1 MHEEIFEKN
10 AGIVALNEAVN
21 HLKSE
26 IGKVIVGQEKMIDLL
41 ITGVLADGHILI
53 EGVPGIA
60 KTLSAKL
67 LAKIIRV
74 QFSRIQFTPDLMPG
88 DVLGTSV
95 FNPEKASFEFK
106 RGPVFSNIVL
116 IDEINRA
123 PAKTQSALFEV
134 MEERQVTIDGHSY
147 KMEDPFLVLATQNPI
162 EQEGTYRL
170 PEAQLDRFL
179 FKIIVD
185 YPGIEDEINILKS
198 QQSIGVSSLLDSVN
212 PVLAGSDLNHYR
224 TIIRSVNVEP
234 ALLEY
239 VAKIVHATRNNAS
252 VFLGASPRASL
263 AILKSAKVWA
273 AMNGRDFVTPE
284 DIVEMSLP
292 VLRHRLMLT
301 AEKEM
306 EGLTADELV
315 KQIVSE
321 IEVPR

>member
-1 MHEEIFEKN
+1 M
-10 AGIVALNEAVN
+10 
-21 HLKSE
+21 
-26 IGKVIVGQEKMIDLL
+26 
-41 ITGVLADGHILI
+41 
-53 EGVPGIA
+53 
-60 KTLSAKL
+60 
-67 LAKIIRV
+67 
-74 QFSRIQFTPDLMPG
+74 
-88 DVLGTSV
+88 
-95 FNPEKASFEFK
+95 
-106 RGPVFSNIVL
+106 
-116 IDEINRA
+116 
-123 PAKTQSALFEV
+123 
-134 MEERQVTIDGHSY
+134 
-147 KMEDPFLVLATQNPI
+147 
-162 EQEGTYRL
+162 
-170 PEAQLDRFL
+170 
-179 FKIIVD
+179 
-185 YPGIEDEINILKS
+185 
-198 QQSIGVSSLLDSVN
+198 LDSVN
-212 PVLAGSDLNHYR
+212 PVLAVSDLNHYR